1 MTGAMTGRIEGPFA
15 PVLLFLAALM
25 SLIPVAAPAA
35 TPPCERM
42 TFEGEGYV
50 LCPVPKGADIRVWHS
65 DDSGSLYGSFRRI
78 DNDLRAEG
86 RRLGFAMNGG
96 MYHADRG
103 PVGLLVTEGVEH
115 NAIVTGA
122 SKGNFGMLPNG
133 VFCIGESGYAV
144 VESRA
149 FARHPLPCRFATQ
162 SGPMLVI
169 DGELHPRFL
178 PDSDSRFIRNGV
190 GIRQDGTAVFA
201 ISDRPV
207 TFYEFGRL
215 FRDGLK
221 TPNALYLDGKISRLY
236 APALRR
242 NDFGFPMGPI
252 VGLAVPENAAD

>member
-1 MTGAMTGRIEGPFA
+1 MTGRFEGPFA
-15 PVLLFLAALM
+15 PVLLFFAALM
-25 SLIPVAAPAA
+25 SLVPVAAPAA
-35 TPPCERM
+35 ASPCERM
-42 TFEGEGYV
+42 TFGGEGYV
-50 LCPVPKGADIRVWHS
+50 LCSVPKGADMRVWHR
-65 DDSGSLYGSFRRI
+65 DAAGSLYGSFRRI
-78 DNDLRAEG
+78 DNDLRTEG

-96 MYHADRG
+96 MYHANRD
-103 PVGLLVTEGVEH
+103 PVGLLVTDGVEH

-133 VFCIGESGYAV
+133 IFCIGDGGYAV
-144 VESRA
+144 IESRA

-169 DGELHPRFL
+169 EGELHPRFL

-190 GIRQDGTAVFA
+190 GVRQDGTAVFA